1 MPSWPPK
8 DPDAV
13 LDYLYTIPLDE
24 GDSVT
29 ASTFT
34 QLSGTVDIE
43 SQSRT
48 GAEWT
53 IELSGGEDG
62 ETSVFRVEWET
73 AAGREDDDI
82 VTIAVIENAVL
93 ALTGY
98 AKPTPTHLIARYP
111 AFASVAPQT
120 IHYWLTDA
128 ERFVDQSWTEGDY
141 AAALMA
147 LAAHNMSL
155 AGLAT
160 AAVSVG
166 DIPPGITRMKSGSLE
181 LAFTDEA
188 ANNLAAGAYGSTR
201 YGAEYLALMRRNRAG
216 PRVMGTGAIP
226 YPAGWPQ

>member
-48 GAEWT
+48 AAEWT

-62 ETSVFRVEWET
+62 ETSVFRVEWTT

-82 VTIAVIENAVL
+82 ITIAVIENAVL

-98 AKPTPTHLIARYP
+98 AKPTPTHLVTRYP
-111 AFASVAPQT
+111 AFAAVPPQT
-120 IHYWLTDA
+120 ILYWLTDA
-128 ERFVDQSWTEGDY
+128 ERYVDHGWTEGDY

-155 AGLAT
+155 AGLEV
-160 AAVSVG
+160 AAVAVG
-166 DIPPGITRMKSGSLE
+166 PLPAGVTRIKSGSFE
-181 LAFTDEA
+181 LGFTDEA
-188 ANNLAAGAYGSTR
+188 ANAKAEGNLDSTR
-201 YGAEYLALMRRNRAG
+201 YGAEFKSLLRRNRAG
-216 PRVMGTGAIP
+216 PRVMPTGAIP
-226 YPAGWPQ
+226 YPVSWQQ